1 MKQNTKAYLLLTLL
15 VTDPISYEAIQNAT
29 TVDLPD
35 GDAKMAFTNLCNIFK
50 PVTKTEQ
57 HDLE

>member
-1 MKQNTKAYLLLTLL
+1 LLTLS

-29 TVDLPD
+29 TADLPD
-35 GDAKMAFTNLCNIFK
+35 GDAKKAFTNLCNIFK

-57 HDLE
+57 HDLEQ